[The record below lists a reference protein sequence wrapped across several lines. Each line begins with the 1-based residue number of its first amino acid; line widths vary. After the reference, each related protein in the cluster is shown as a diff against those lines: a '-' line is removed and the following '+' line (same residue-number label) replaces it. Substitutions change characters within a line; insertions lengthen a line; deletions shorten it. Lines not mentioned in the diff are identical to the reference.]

1 MEKTRSMNGL
11 YIVIEEPNGTGSNS
25 VSEGCQ

>member
-25 VSEGCQ
+25 VSEGWQ

>member
-11 YIVIEEPNGTGSNS
+11 YIVIDVPNGTGSNS
-25 VSEGCQ
+25 VSEGWQ